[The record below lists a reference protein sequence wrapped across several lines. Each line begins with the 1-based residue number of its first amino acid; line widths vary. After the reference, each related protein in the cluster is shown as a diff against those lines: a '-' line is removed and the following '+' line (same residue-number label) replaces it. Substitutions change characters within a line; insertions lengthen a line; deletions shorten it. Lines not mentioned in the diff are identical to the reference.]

1 MIERYIYKENLSF
14 RGKWFW
20 EKFKKMGDDEIYW
33 SEKNHWDRER
43 KEQLS
48 LVGKLTF
55 ASKLDKD
62 IKEMTGDI
70 IKNLNKSLPRNGKFE
85 FWGKIGHLKYG
96 GNIGYYGRI
105 YRFEIYLLEDSK
117 IRDWRDGRYNIMLL
131 YRTKNTEEL
140 KRIPMNVGYSKK
152 DLVRITN
159 EFIMIVYKELQDM
172 DLLIK

>member
-1 MIERYIYKENLSF
+1 M
-14 RGKWFW
+14 
-20 EKFKKMGDDEIYW
+20 
-33 SEKNHWDRER
+33 
-43 KEQLS
+43 
-48 LVGKLTF
+48 
-55 ASKLDKD
+55 
-62 IKEMTGDI
+62 
-70 IKNLNKSLPRNGKFE
+70 
-85 FWGKIGHLKYG
+85 G

-152 DLVRITN
+152 DLVKITN
-159 EFIMIVYKELQDM
+159 EFIMILYKELQDM